1 MQKAINVRFPE
12 KFTFFN
18 FFCIDYFFLCYYME
32 ISKLQSR
39 QIRCIRF
46 SELICTFTVRMKH
59 KIKTILFFLAF
70 YALILTSIA
79 EAKSRFYFP
88 VFFESEKLST

>member
-1 MQKAINVRFPE
+1 M
-12 KFTFFN
+12 
-18 FFCIDYFFLCYYME
+18 
-32 ISKLQSR
+32 QSR

-46 SELICTFTVRMKH
+46 SELICTFTVRMNH
-59 KIKTILFFLAF
+59 KIKTISFFLAF

-79 EAKSRFYFP
+79 EAKSRFYFT